1 MSRLQELPKIVRDG
15 GSALTVA
22 AAFAVMAKLDAQLV
36 SGMSR
41 VHESSLRVPTLRCR
55 DTEIRTLLGR
65 NRINA
70 QGAASAIP
78 GQRAR

>member
-36 SGMSR
+36 SGMCTNR
-41 VHESSLRVPTLRCR
+41 VFEFRRC
-55 DTEIRTLLGR
+55 DVGT
-65 NRINA
+65 
-70 QGAASAIP
+70 P
-78 GQRAR
+78 